1 MNRNK
6 LKLLAGLIFLAFL
19 FSCNSENTQ
28 KQKNFA
34 KNKTTE
40 SASKAKVILPEL
52 EKTPE
57 QIIEEKKQSEI
68 KIHQEKID
76 KLIEEIY
83 NKRES
88 IWPNRNVNIFS
99 NIKIEDNFFDK
110 AGIVNITF
118 DEEKRE
124 GEIYY
129 KKKDTKI
136 LEYKITYKE
145 DQAGHAY
152 YVSEIEL
159 ISQVNIGNVD
169 KEIIEKQI
177 IGNLTDIYSYGSIA
191 DYFVEYEAENHPL
204 EYDDLWSTVLF
215 CAEGNF
221 TDSGSDEYLVLF
233 HLEDGDSTTFGTYI
247 SEVKIFIVPKY
258 RIAKEYILHVKDIYF
273 SPKFKAE
280 NFGFSIG
287 SGYPWCCCRVADFN
301 QNGVN
306 EIYFFCEYG
315 YYDENNKYKDHNFL
329 LFVEFDKDG
338 FKTNYVCP
346 DSYNLSYVD
355 WEQKRIYMKS
365 KNYENENVDSDKFVS
380 VFSWDEDLQ
389 KYVLLKKTYELW
401 RMP

>member
-1 MNRNK
+1 MKTNK
-6 LKLLAGLIFLAFL
+6 LIFILIFGLFL
-19 FSCNSENTQ
+19 FSCNRENI
-28 KQKNFA
+28 A
-34 KNKTTE
+34 E
-40 SASKAKVILPEL
+40 IKAELPKP
-52 EKTPE
+52 EKMPE
-57 QIIEEKKQSEI
+57 QTIEEEKQSKI

-76 KLIEEIY
+76 KLIEDIY
-83 NKRES
+83 NKSES
-88 IWPNRNVNIFS
+88 IWPYSTDNIFS
-99 NIKIEDNFFDK
+99 NMKTVDRFFDK
-110 AGIVNITF
+110 NEIVNITF
-118 DEEKRE
+118 DVDKKE

-129 KKKDTKI
+129 KKNDKKT

-145 DQAGHAY
+145 SQTDNAY

-159 ISQVNIGNVD
+159 ISQVNIGKID
-169 KEIIEKQI
+169 KEIIEKQVN
-177 IGNLTDIYSYGSIA
+177 GKLTSLYGYKGIA

-204 EYDDLWSTVLF
+204 ENDDLWSTILF

-233 HLEDGDSTTFGTYI
+233 HIEDGDGTTFSTFI
-247 SEVKIFIVPKY
+247 NAVKIFIMPKHT
-258 RIAKEYILHVKDIYF
+258 IVKEYILPVKDIYF
-273 SPKFKAE
+273 SPDFKAE
-280 NFGFSIG
+280 NFGFDIDSHHPR
-287 SGYPWCCCRVADFN
+287 SCCRVADFN
-301 QNGVN
+301 QNGIN

-315 YYDENNKYKDHNFL
+315 YYDENNKYKEHNCL

-365 KNYENENVDSDKFVS
+365 NNYKDADKFDS

-389 KYVLLKKTYELW
+389 EYVLLKKTYELW

>member
-1 MNRNK
+1 MKTNK
-6 LKLLAGLIFLAFL
+6 LIFILIFGLFL
-19 FSCNSENTQ
+19 FSCNRENIAET
-28 KQKNFA
+28 
-34 KNKTTE
+34 
-40 SASKAKVILPEL
+40 KADLPKP
-52 EKTPE
+52 EKMPE
-57 QIIEEKKQSEI
+57 QIIKEEKQSKI

-83 NKRES
+83 NKSES
-88 IWPNRNVNIFS
+88 IWPYSTDNIFS
-99 NIKIEDNFFDK
+99 NMKTVDRFFDK
-110 AGIVNITF
+110 NEIVNITF
-118 DEEKRE
+118 DVDKKE

-129 KKKDTKI
+129 KKNDKKT

-145 DQAGHAY
+145 SQTDNAY

-159 ISQVNIGNVD
+159 ISQVNIGKID
-169 KEIIEKQI
+169 KEIIEKQVN
-177 IGNLTDIYSYGSIA
+177 GKLTSLYGYKGIA

-204 EYDDLWSTVLF
+204 ENDDLWSTILF

-233 HLEDGDSTTFGTYI
+233 HIEDGDGTTFSTFI
-247 SEVKIFIVPKY
+247 SAVKIFIMPKHK
-258 RIAKEYILHVKDIYF
+258 IVKEYILPVKDIYF
-273 SPKFKAE
+273 SPDFKAE
-280 NFGFSIG
+280 NFGFDIDSHHPR
-287 SGYPWCCCRVADFN
+287 SCCRVADFN
-301 QNGVN
+301 QNGIN

-315 YYDENNKYKDHNFL
+315 YYDENNKYKEHNCL

-346 DSYNLSYVD
+346 DSYNLSSVD

-365 KNYENENVDSDKFVS
+365 NNYKDADKSDS

-389 KYVLLKKTYELW
+389 EYVLLKKTYELW